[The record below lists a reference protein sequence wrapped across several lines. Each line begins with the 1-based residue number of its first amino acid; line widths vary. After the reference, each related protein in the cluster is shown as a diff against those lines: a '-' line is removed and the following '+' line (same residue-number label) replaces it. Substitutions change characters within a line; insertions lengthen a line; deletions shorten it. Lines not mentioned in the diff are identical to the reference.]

1 MKREKRIFDTQSI
14 VLCALF
20 AALSTIGAYIK
31 IPISYVPITMQLTF
45 TTLAGLLLGSCKGA
59 ISVSIYIIAGLIGLP
74 VFTNGGG
81 FGYILQPT
89 FGYILGFVAGAF
101 VAGLIVGKR
110 KEVSYSR
117 YLLASFGSIAAC
129 YTLGTIYFHIIM
141 NLYLGNNMGL
151 WKILML
157 CVIPFIPGDVIMSLL
172 ASWVAKKIKYHL
184 PL

>member
-1 MKREKRIFDTQSI
+1 MNREKRIFDTQSI

-45 TTLAGLLLGSCKGA
+45 TTLAGMLLGPYKGA
-59 ISVSIYIIAGLIGLP
+59 LSISIYVIAGLIGLP
-74 VFTNGGG
+74 VFTKGGG

-101 VAGLIVGKR
+101 VAGLIVGKKR
-110 KEVSYSR
+110 EVSYSR